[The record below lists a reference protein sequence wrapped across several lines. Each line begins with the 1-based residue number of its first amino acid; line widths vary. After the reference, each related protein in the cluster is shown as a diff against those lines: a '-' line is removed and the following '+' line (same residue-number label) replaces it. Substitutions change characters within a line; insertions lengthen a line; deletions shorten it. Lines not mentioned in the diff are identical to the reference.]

1 MTPDLPTPEQIIEE
15 LADKAASHIDRM
27 APVAFDAA
35 FDELT
40 RYHRFLLGVNASR
53 SPDGK
58 PFNYASVPGQ
68 HSHAPHNDWI
78 RQYRELLERAANRIA
93 DAPEFFRKLAH
104 TPLRL
109 LPHSGDPQLPDDVLG
124 AILDFY
130 PILMHRLEAWV
141 TKRTVA
147 EVAPGESATPRLR
160 LAGSDAKAY
169 ANLLPD
175 IVGAWESLLQ
185 LTPSLFGWR
194 DDPNLREDQ
203 RWDTL
208 AASWPYLSRHLANTG
223 YMLAVSVWN
232 EDETGA
238 ALLRDALVR
247 WPRTLSHEFHDCD
260 LVLQRPL
267 LFPNITDLGLAA
279 AREHVR
285 PLLPPNMPDPS
296 PDELF
301 TAVLQSAHDDVL
313 VLTAALVLLWSIDA
327 KQASDIGARISAELL
342 RGVLEDEDEL
352 PGARR
357 DKTFASLVMEIVRL
371 EVIGDRHSEKGYAAD
386 LDRMVERFDNMTERR
401 VVPGRIF
408 TPSTLHGRDGLQPAL
423 LSMLLARAREPSDA
437 LLRRINDIA
446 SDEAALPAG
455 DRSLHYLVQGIE
467 RFAKAL
473 DLPAPSLQRGLE
485 LLDAT
490 VDFATAA
497 DRTKS
502 IMTAMVENIEA
513 QRTARLR
520 ARPISQ
526 RAIAELRDAVEQRIL
541 SLPGGVY
548 FFRGFSITKA
558 SPGADAE
565 LLTTTLS
572 GLSKAQFVNPP
583 MEWESTGFAD
593 QYARLVSEQAGRRVW
608 RSFAGRPRE
617 QVSVAARIEDSAFWQ
632 HVSRLAS
639 GVGAEPM
646 LLVSRRAEGRALS
659 RFVYR
664 VDAAPAGLAI
674 TRRPE
679 MGDRYIATVDGV
691 DVFAGDFPAGKAW
704 LFSPFILQSLAYAKL
719 SADGHVVTVQ
729 FRPEEDLKGT
739 LVAETRLSTVWG
751 NWPIYDISCEDPD
764 DAE

>member
-1 MTPDLPTPEQIIEE
+1 MSRDLPTPEQIIEE

-58 PFNYASVPGQ
+58 PFNYASIPGQ
-68 HSHAPHNDWI
+68 HWEAPHNDWI

-93 DAPEFFRKLAH
+93 DAPEFFHKLAH

-147 EVAPGESATPRLR
+147 EVAPGEAATPRLR

-169 ANLLPD
+169 ANLLPN

-194 DDPNLREDQ
+194 DGPNLPEDK

-208 AASWPYLSRHLANTG
+208 AASWPYLSRHLANTA
-223 YMLAVSVWN
+223 YMLAVAVWN

-267 LFPNITDLGLAA
+267 LFPTITEMGLAA
-279 AREHVR
+279 ARKHVR
-285 PLLPPNMPDPS
+285 PLLPEHMPDPS

-301 TAVLQSAHDDVL
+301 TALLQSAHDDVL
-313 VLTAALVLLWSIDA
+313 VLTSALVLLWSIDA
-327 KQASDIGARISAELL
+327 KQSSDIGARIAAELL
-342 RGVLEDEDEL
+342 RGVLEDDGEL
-352 PGARR
+352 RGTRR

-371 EVIGDRHSEKGYAAD
+371 EVIGDRHAEKGYAAD
-386 LDRMVERFDNMTERR
+386 LDRMVERLDNMTERR

-408 TPSTLHGRDGLQPAL
+408 TPSTLHGRDELQPAL
-423 LSMLLARAREPSDA
+423 LAMLLSRTGESNDA

-455 DRSLHYLVQGIE
+455 DRSLRYLVQGIE
-467 RFAKAL
+467 RLAKAL
-473 DLPAPSLQRGLE
+473 DPPAPSLQRGLE

-490 VDFATAA
+490 ADLATAA

-502 IMTAMVENIEA
+502 IMTTMVENIEA

-520 ARPISQ
+520 AKPVSEE
-526 RAIAELRDAVEQRIL
+526 AIAELRDSVEKRLL
-541 SLPGGVY
+541 SPPGGVV
-548 FFRGFSITKA
+548 FFRGFSIAKTSQLA
-558 SPGADAE
+558 GAE
-565 LLTTTLS
+565 LFTSTFP
-572 GLSKAQFVNPP
+572 GLSKAQFVDPP
-583 MEWESTGFAD
+583 MEWETTGFTEH
-593 QYARLVSEQAGRRVW
+593 YARLVSQQAGRRVW
-608 RSFAGRPRE
+608 RLFADQPRE
-617 QVSVAARIEDSAFWQ
+617 LVSVAAPIEDPAFW
-632 HVSRLAS
+632 HEVLVFAS

-646 LLVSRRAEGRALS
+646 LLVSQLAEGRALR
-659 RFVYR
+659 RFVHR
-664 VDAAPAGLAI
+664 VDAAPGGLMV
-674 TRRPE
+674 TRRSE
-679 MGDRYIATVDGV
+679 MGDHYIATIEGV

-704 LFSPFILQSLAYAKL
+704 LFSPYILQSLQYATI
-719 SADGHVVTVQ
+719 SADDHVVAVQ
-729 FRPEEDLKGT
+729 LRLEEDLKGT
-739 LVAETRLSTVWG
+739 LVAEYRQAPVWQS
-751 NWPIYDISCEDPD
+751 WPIYDISCEDPD
-764 DAE
+764 DA